1 MIIFGG
7 QRRRN
12 SLLRGRRR
20 RQSRLRNETS
30 MDEKSLLRGFVDC
43 WCRLLFGGRGD
54 VDDRGNWLV
63 AGCRD
68 VGLEGGLRGSFGR
81 RRKREIGRVSKD
93 DRVVEF

>member
-1 MIIFGG
+1 MIIFEGL
-7 QRRRN
+7 RRRN

-30 MDEKSLLRGFVDC
+30 MDGKSLLRGFVDC
-43 WCRLLFGGRGD
+43 WRRLLFGGRAD
-54 VDDRGNWLV
+54 VEDRGNWLV

-68 VGLEGGLRGSFGR
+68 VGREGGLRGSFGR

>member
-1 MIIFGG
+1 MIMFGG

-20 RQSRLRNETS
+20 RLRRLRNERS
-30 MDEKSLLRGFVDC
+30 MDGKSLLRGFVDC
-43 WCRLLFGGRGD
+43 WRRLLFGGRGD
-54 VDDRGNWLV
+54 VDDPGNWLV

-68 VGLEGGLRGSFGR
+68 VGREGGLRGSFGR
-81 RRKREIGRVSKD
+81 RQRREIGPVSKD